1 MAPLFSFNPLYR
13 LIKNDFSGLLALENL
28 AKANE
33 LYDLVKNHSFEQS
46 SITIPSENLRIK
58 RGVPIFKVSKT
69 NVYDE
74 DGREE
79 MNFLRDQI
87 VDETDVVQ
95 LNPTEQN
102 TARAMRLD
110 ELSEEVV
117 RLTGSPEALR
127 PHLAGALSKPVEVEG
142 GQQCITVRL
151 ARSAPPPGPAVR
163 QDRMGMEDLFIE
175 VTR

>member
-1 MAPLFSFNPLYR
+1 M
-13 LIKNDFSGLLALENL
+13 LALENL

-46 SITIPSENLRIK
+46 SITIPSENLKIK

-110 ELSEEVV
+110 ELSEEEMEEIVDDIV
-117 RLTGSPEALR
+117 DERNDDEEENYEADDDF
-127 PHLAGALSKPVEVEG
+127 PFNP
-142 GQQCITVRL
+142 
-151 ARSAPPPGPAVR
+151 
-163 QDRMGMEDLFIE
+163 DLF
-175 VTR
+175 TGL